1 MKRTR
6 SSRTIV
12 GTAILSLVL
21 PLVAV
26 ATGATAAP
34 AGVAGP
40 RALREVR
47 TIWTAEFGIAHPSGV
62 AFSPA
67 RGEFLVAG
75 PGGSTTRLVR
85 LSPTEDLL
93 GRLRLPRLAA
103 PSTLAFD
110 AAGNRLT
117 ALTDGRRLAVPARQL
132 ERARPTPTRVDVSA
146 LGLRDPRGATYDPA
160 RGTWYVLDAAAPA
173 IVRVPA
179 EGGLSAATRIPLT
192 IRGGLRG
199 LAFNPADGLL
209 YVLAAEDEVLYGV
222 DGTGS
227 VRSRY
232 DVSGLHLTSPR
243 GMTFAPSADATDAR
257 STQHLFIADARSAS
271 GPGRVVEATLE
282 QVTAAAAPTVT
293 ATLVQTIATSAWVP
307 GSPDPSGVVYLPGRD
322 RLEVVD
328 SEVEE
333 VTGAGYHGVNLWQS
347 TRSGTVTD
355 TGTTYPAFSKEP
367 TGLGYDPGS
376 DTLFIS
382 DDSADRVWMVKPGS
396 DGRHGTPDDLL
407 TYVSAGPYGSGDTED
422 PEFDTTTGQPTSGH
436 LFFLDGT
443 NREVYDINPVDGV
456 FGNGNDTMTSFDV
469 GVLGPTDWEG
479 LSSDPS
485 RNTLLVGARGTKEI
499 YEVTKT
505 GTLVRVIDL
514 SGISGLRYVSGVG
527 FAPASDGSGR
537 WNYWIVDRAIDNGS
551 NSSENDG
558 RLFEVSVPGSD
569 APPTVSVTAPANG
582 STVTGSS
589 VPVQASA
596 ADDNGVT
603 SVQFFLDGATSL
615 GTDTDGSNG
624 WSVTWNSTTAS
635 EGSHALTAVA
645 TDTIGQTAT
654 SAAVTVT
661 VDRTAP
667 TVSITAPSA
676 GQTVMATIPV
686 TADATDATSA
696 VTSVAFFVDGSTS
709 IGTDTNGANGWSVS
723 WNTATVGN
731 GSRQLTAVATDRAG
745 NTASSSAV
753 PVVVD
758 NPLVLDIPI
767 ATSTD
772 DVEEYAR
779 KGNIITGSSDLDMLH
794 TGSTQQS
801 GIGLRFT
808 GVSVPQGAII
818 ETAWVQF
825 QTDAVGSAAVSFTL
839 KAQASDNAPPFT
851 TAKYNVTSRATGS
864 VAVDWQ
870 PPPWT
875 VIGERGPAQRTPEL
889 NAMIQEVVSRTGW
902 APGNAIVIAITGPVG
917 TNSRTAEAFDGTFAP
932 VLHIEYAMP

>member
-1 MKRTR
+1 
-6 SSRTIV
+6 
-12 GTAILSLVL
+12 
-21 PLVAV
+21 
-26 ATGATAAP
+26 
-34 AGVAGP
+34 
-40 RALREVR
+40 
-47 TIWTAEFGIAHPSGV
+47 
-62 AFSPA
+62 
-67 RGEFLVAG
+67 
-75 PGGSTTRLVR
+75 
-85 LSPTEDLL
+85 
-93 GRLRLPRLAA
+93 
-103 PSTLAFD
+103 
-110 AAGNRLT
+110 
-117 ALTDGRRLAVPARQL
+117 
-132 ERARPTPTRVDVSA
+132 
-146 LGLRDPRGATYDPA
+146 
-160 RGTWYVLDAAAPA
+160 
-173 IVRVPA
+173 
-179 EGGLSAATRIPLT
+179 
-192 IRGGLRG
+192 
-199 LAFNPADGLL
+199 
-209 YVLAAEDEVLYGV
+209 
-222 DGTGS
+222 
-227 VRSRY
+227 
-232 DVSGLHLTSPR
+232 
-243 GMTFAPSADATDAR
+243 
-257 STQHLFIADARSAS
+257 
-271 GPGRVVEATLE
+271 
-282 QVTAAAAPTVT
+282 
-293 ATLVQTIATSAWVP
+293 
-307 GSPDPSGVVYLPGRD
+307 
-322 RLEVVD
+322 
-328 SEVEE
+328 
-333 VTGAGYHGVNLWQS
+333 
-347 TRSGTVTD
+347 
-355 TGTTYPAFSKEP
+355 
-367 TGLGYDPGS
+367 
-376 DTLFIS
+376 
-382 DDSADRVWMVKPGS
+382 
-396 DGRHGTPDDLL
+396 
-407 TYVSAGPYGSGDTED
+407 
-422 PEFDTTTGQPTSGH
+422 
-436 LFFLDGT
+436 
-443 NREVYDINPVDGV
+443 
-456 FGNGNDTMTSFDV
+456 
-469 GVLGPTDWEG
+469 
-479 LSSDPS
+479 
-485 RNTLLVGARGTKEI
+485 
-499 YEVTKT
+499 
-505 GTLVRVIDL
+505 
-514 SGISGLRYVSGVG
+514 
-527 FAPASDGSGR
+527 
-537 WNYWIVDRAIDNGS
+537 
-551 NSSENDG
+551 
-558 RLFEVSVPGSD
+558 
-569 APPTVSVTAPANG
+569 
-582 STVTGSS
+582 
-589 VPVQASA
+589 
-596 ADDNGVT
+596 
-603 SVQFFLDGATSL
+603 
-615 GTDTDGSNG
+615 
-624 WSVTWNSTTAS
+624 VTWNSTTAS